1 MQDEIISNKKYIITV
16 AGPTASGKS
25 SLAIKLAKYFN
36 TEIISADSRQIY
48 KEMNIGTAKPSIED
62 LKEIPHHFINH
73 ISIEDEYSAGK
84 FETEVLAFLKV
95 YFTQKD
101 IAILVGGTGLY
112 LRGVLEGFDDLP
124 ETDEKVVTTLDR
136 LLQENGLAYL
146 GEMLKTKDPDYYQK
160 VDLSNSRRVIRALSI
175 IETTGKTYSSF
186 LKNTPTVKRDF
197 ESINILLDVPRA
209 QLYNNINQRVDEM
222 LLSGLEEE
230 VKMLIPYKDKKS
242 LQTVGYAEL
251 FEYFA
256 GKIDHATAIE
266 LIKRNS
272 RRYAKRQMTWFRKYG
287 DWQTFTPEEWEKI
300 IDYIENQIINSQKTK

>member
-1 MQDEIISNKKYIITV
+1 LQDHIISNKKYIITV

-25 SLAIKLAKYFN
+25 TLAIRLAKYFDA
-36 TEIISADSRQIY
+36 EIISADSRQIY
-48 KEMNIGTAKPSIED
+48 KEMNIGTAKPSSKD
-62 LKEIPHHFINH
+62 LKEILHHFINH

-95 YFTQKD
+95 YFTHKD

-112 LRGVLEGFDDLP
+112 LRAVLEGFDDFP
-124 ETDEKVVTTLDR
+124 DTDAEVLLVLEQ
-136 LLQENGLAYL
+136 LLQEKGLTYL
-146 GEMLKTKDPDYYQK
+146 GEMLKTKDSEYYQK

-175 IETTGKTYSSF
+175 IESTGKTYSSF
-186 LKNTPTVKRDF
+186 LKNSSTVQRDF

-209 QLYNNINQRVDEM
+209 QLYSNINQRVEEM
-222 LLSGLEEE
+222 LLIGLEEE

-256 GKIDHATAIE
+256 GKIDYASSIE

-287 DWQTFTPEEWEKI
+287 DWQTFTPEELDKI
-300 IDYIENQIINSQKTK
+300 IDYIENKINN